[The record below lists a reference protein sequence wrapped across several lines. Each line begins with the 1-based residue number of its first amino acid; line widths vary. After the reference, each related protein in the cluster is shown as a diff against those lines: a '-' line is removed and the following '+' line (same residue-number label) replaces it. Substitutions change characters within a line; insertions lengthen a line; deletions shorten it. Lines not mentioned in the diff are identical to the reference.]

1 MEIYEGPLMEIIR
14 KRKSVRKYIDTP
26 VEKEKIEAIIEAA
39 RLAPSSS
46 NTQPWRFIA
55 VLDKTVLSEIKAKGL
70 GGIVPNKWA
79 STTPAVI
86 VACAELNI
94 ITHRIGA
101 TIKNIDYHLIDLGIA
116 TEHLILR
123 ATELGLGTCWIGWF
137 NEKEIK
143 KTLNI
148 PTTVQVI
155 SLITIGYYED
165 KANITAKT
173 RMSMNSILFY
183 NKWKGQMK

>member
-1 MEIYEGPLMEIIR
+1 M
-14 KRKSVRKYIDTP
+14 
-26 VEKEKIEAIIEAA
+26 
-39 RLAPSSS
+39 
-46 NTQPWRFIA
+46 N
-55 VLDKTVLSEIKAKGL
+55 
-70 GGIVPNKWA
+70 
-79 STTPAVI
+79 
-86 VACAELNI
+86 
-94 ITHRIGA
+94 
-101 TIKNIDYHLIDLGIA
+101 LGIA
-116 TEHLILR
+116 RTFNIIF
-123 ATELGLGTCWIGWF
+123 ELGLGTCWIGWF